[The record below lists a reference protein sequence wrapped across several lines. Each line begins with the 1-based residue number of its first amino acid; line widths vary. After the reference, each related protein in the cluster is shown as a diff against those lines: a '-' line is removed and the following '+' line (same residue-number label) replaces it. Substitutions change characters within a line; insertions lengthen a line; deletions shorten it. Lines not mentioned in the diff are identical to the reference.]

1 MVVRSA
7 SLAVSSYNFRGA
19 GQSLM
24 AGTNRQLEL
33 VSRKGKLT
41 IHVAG
46 LDLLGDTMT

>member
-7 SLAVSSYNFRGA
+7 SLSSYNFRGA

-24 AGTNRQLEL
+24 AGTNRQL

-41 IHVAG
+41 QAIHVAG

>member
-7 SLAVSSYNFRGA
+7 SLSSYNFRGA

-24 AGTNRQLEL
+24 AGTNRQL